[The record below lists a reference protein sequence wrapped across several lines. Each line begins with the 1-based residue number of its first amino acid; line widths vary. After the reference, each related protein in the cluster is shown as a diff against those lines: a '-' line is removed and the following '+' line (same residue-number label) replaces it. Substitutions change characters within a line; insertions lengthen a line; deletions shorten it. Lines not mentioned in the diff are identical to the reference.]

1 MKISRK
7 LKLFTLLLAVTIPVG
22 VWVFFKPVRILAPEL
37 NGVTCY
43 DAVCVEEPSQLQ
55 KAQKLQQE
63 AIDQVAIKLAPLNEA
78 PLTVFC
84 STRSCY
90 HSFGGGMERGA
101 TLFNLG
107 VILPQ
112 ESWVPHIIEHE
123 YIHMLQSQELGL
135 LGREKTPDWF
145 KEGRPFLISEP
156 PANDLPDYAK
166 PLVAEY
172 QAWEL
177 RVGRKNVW
185 QAIENPKTRLT
196 TQSR

>member
-7 LKLFTLLLAVTIPVG
+7 LKLFTLLVAVALPVG
-22 VWVFFKPVRILAPEL
+22 AWAFLKPVRILAPEL

-43 DAVCVEEPSQLQ
+43 DAVCVEEPAQLQ
-55 KAQKLQQE
+55 RARKLQHD
-63 AIDQVAIKLAPLNEA
+63 AIDQIAIKLVPLSEA

-84 STRSCY
+84 STRACY

-107 VILPQ
+107 VILPPD
-112 ESWVPHIIEHE
+112 SWVPHIVEHE

-135 LGREKTPDWF
+135 LGRQKTPAWF
-145 KEGRPFLISEP
+145 KEGMPFLISAP
-156 PANDLPDYAK
+156 PAYDLPDYAK

-185 QAIENPKTRLT
+185 QVIDKL
-196 TQSR
+196 